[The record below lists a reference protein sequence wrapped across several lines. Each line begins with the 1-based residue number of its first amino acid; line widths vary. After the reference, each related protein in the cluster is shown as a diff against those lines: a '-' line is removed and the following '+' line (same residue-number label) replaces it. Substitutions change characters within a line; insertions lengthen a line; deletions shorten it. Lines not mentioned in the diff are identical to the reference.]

1 MIVNNIPQI
10 ELRTRIFQWDP
21 TIKRSM
27 SGGENNA
34 IQSKI
39 REAFEYLILEM
50 AHLKSQNNPH
60 GRGCNG
66 EKALMPEHMRPRGKT
81 GIFYADFWKNGIH
94 YQDCLGTS
102 DRRWAERKLA
112 SLKDRID
119 EGDYYRHKTIFKD
132 LIPKYLEKL
141 SNRSVHLQVRNTII
155 LDKHLIPFFGGMQL
169 TEIKTSTVI
178 EYKMDRE
185 RLKTTESTLKKELRV
200 LKEVILLV
208 DPAWRNPTVADS
220 DLMRFVHKGKRV
232 DNFLEEED
240 VYLIIERMPQK
251 YMSLCLVAA
260 YSGLRLKNV
269 VELEWNN
276 IDLAKGWIR
285 VSQSKTGDLVKVPIC
300 GKLKEIFTSIKL
312 KSLTANTRVFPDLT
326 SKPVSTAFRRASKKA
341 GLEWASFHS
350 LRHFCGSFLANNG
363 IRQELIAQVLGH
375 KDLRSTQV
383 YTHFKPETI
392 KEVVSVFDQERS
404 ACKPSASQ

>member
-1 MIVNNIPQI
+1 MFVNQIPQI
-10 ELRTRIFQWDP
+10 ELRTRIFQWNP

-27 SGGENNA
+27 PGGENYP

-50 AHLKSQNNPH
+50 AHLKSQNSPH

-66 EKALMPEHMRPRGKT
+66 EKALMPEHMRPRGKA

-102 DRRWAERKLA
+102 DRRWAERKLV
-112 SLKDRID
+112 SLKDRIE
-119 EGDYYRHKTIFKD
+119 EGDYYKHKTIFQD
-132 LIPKYLEKL
+132 LISKYLEKL
-141 SNRSVHLQVRNTII
+141 SYRSVHLQVRNTII
-155 LDKHLIPFFGGMQL
+155 LDKHLNPFFGGMRL

-185 RLKTTESTLKKELRV
+185 KLKTTESTLKKELRV
-200 LKEVILLV
+200 LKEVILLA
-208 DPAWRNPTVADS
+208 DSTWKNPTVADS
-220 DLMRFVHKGKRV
+220 DLMRFVYKGKRV

-240 VYLIIERMPQK
+240 VYLIIGRMPHK
-251 YMSLCLVAA
+251 YKFLCLVAA

-300 GKLKEIFTSIKL
+300 GKLKEIFTSINL
-312 KSLTANTRVFPDLT
+312 RSLAENTRVFPGLT
-326 SKPVSTAFRRASKKA
+326 TKPVTTAFRRASKKA

-404 ACKPSASQ
+404 VCKSSASQ